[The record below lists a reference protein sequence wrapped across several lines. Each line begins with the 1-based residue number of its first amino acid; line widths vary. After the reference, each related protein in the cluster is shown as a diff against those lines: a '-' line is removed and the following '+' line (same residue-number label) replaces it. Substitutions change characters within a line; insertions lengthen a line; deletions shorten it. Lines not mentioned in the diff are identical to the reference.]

1 MHYGLSLLCGFECC
15 EGSFM
20 GAVFRAEGRKKELV
34 FPDWRIS
41 PGFLEDSYSVVFRI
55 LNAYVSDGIEKV

>member
-1 MHYGLSLLCGFECC
+1 
-15 EGSFM
+15 M

-34 FPDWRIS
+34 FPDWRIFT
-41 PGFLEDSYSVVFRI
+41 GFLEDSYSVVFRI